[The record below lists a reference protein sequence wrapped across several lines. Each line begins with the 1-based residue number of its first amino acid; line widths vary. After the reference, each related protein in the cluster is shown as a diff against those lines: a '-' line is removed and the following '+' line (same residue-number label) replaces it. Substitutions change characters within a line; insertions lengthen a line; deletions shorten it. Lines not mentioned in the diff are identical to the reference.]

1 MKTKAQPDNTDLQE
15 KATVAVSAE
24 VCEVFAHIHVV
35 QNFYCDVC
43 ALDIG

>member
-24 VCEVFAHIHVV
+24 VCEVFAHIV